1 MVRYISASLGLFPRP
16 IKFGMDVEIERFML
30 WVNLCRIQL
39 VLYKSLGIF
48 TAKSLADGR
57 IIDFPFNSV
66 FLELLMSGDTF
77 SRKSS
82 DGGKAFASQ
91 LRALKV
97 ILSFLY

>member
-1 MVRYISASLGLFPRP
+1 M
-16 IKFGMDVEIERFML
+16 
-30 WVNLCRIQL
+30 
-39 VLYKSLGIF
+39 LYKSLGIF

-77 SRKSS
+77 SRKNSAS
-82 DGGKAFASQ
+82 ENSKAFTSQ

-97 ILSFLY
+97 VDYSNG